1 MSRAR
6 AGMVGLVAALA
17 VTALGATR
25 AGAQPPRP
33 ARTEVAIFA
42 GGCFWSTEKLFE
54 ETPGV
59 IEAVS
64 GYTGGNVSSP
74 TYDHVVR
81 GRTGH
86 REAVRVTFDPARVS
100 YAQLV
105 ERFWRSIDPA
115 DAGGVVCDRG
125 FQYTTA
131 LFVASEAQRQA
142 ALASKARLEASGVLS
157 GRPVATQILRA
168 QAFWPAEAE
177 HQDYWRTNPLAYRAY
192 VRGCGREAALARVWG
207 RAG

>member
-6 AGMVGLVAALA
+6 AGMVGLAAALA

-74 TYDHVVR
+74 TYDQVVR

-100 YAQLV
+100 YGQLV

-142 ALASKARLEASGVLS
+142 ALASKARLEASGVLR

>member
-1 MSRAR
+1 MSRVR
-6 AGMVGLVAALA
+6 VGLVGLVAVL
-17 VTALGATR
+17 TLSALGTGHS
-25 AGAQPPRP
+25 GAQSPRP

-54 ETPGV
+54 ETRGV

-64 GYTGGNVSSP
+64 GYTGGSVPEP
-74 TYDHVVR
+74 TYEQVVR

-86 REAVRVTFDPARVS
+86 REAVRVTFDPTRVS

-105 ERFWRSIDPA
+105 ESFWRSIDPA
-115 DAGGVVCDRG
+115 DAGGVICDRG

-131 LFVASEAQRQA
+131 LFVTSEAQRQA
-142 ALASKARLEASGVLS
+142 ALASKARLEASGVLR

-168 QAFWPAEAE
+168 QAFWPAEPE
-177 HQDYWRTNPLAYRAY
+177 HQDYWRTNKLAYLAY

-207 RAG
+207 RGG